1 MKQDGQDTC
10 QDSTVT
16 VFSYLSCRVRG
27 ERPSMSSWSSKLS
40 VSSPA
45 NGSSWYG
52 LTSEEYSASSYSDDP
67 LSETTEETEENSNS
81 FSHSQEWHIALC
93 CSIHSVQT
101 QWRHGGVALS
111 PIFAG
116 GYQAEIVQNRMNDPF
131 SPTKWIGSLTK
142 EGLYYLNMK

>member
-1 MKQDGQDTC
+1 MKQDWHDTY

-27 ERPSMSSWSSKLS
+27 ERPSTSSWSSKLS

-67 LSETTEETEENSNS
+67 LSETTEETEETAIPSAIAKNDTLRYVVVFTPCKPNDVTGVWHCSPFLLMGIKQKS
-81 FSHSQEWHIALC
+81 FKTAWT
-93 CSIHSVQT
+93 IHF
-101 QWRHGGVALS
+101 H
-111 PIFAG
+111 P
-116 GYQAEIVQNRMNDPF
+116 
-131 SPTKWIGSLTK
+131 
-142 EGLYYLNMK
+142 LNGKAVWLRKVYTT